1 MAFPR
6 SYSRRIQL
14 NENIVIGI
22 GVTLLAAGVG
32 FGMNGHYL
40 IATILAVAAVG
51 TILAGAAT
59 IE

>member
-1 MAFPR
+1 M
-6 SYSRRIQL
+6 